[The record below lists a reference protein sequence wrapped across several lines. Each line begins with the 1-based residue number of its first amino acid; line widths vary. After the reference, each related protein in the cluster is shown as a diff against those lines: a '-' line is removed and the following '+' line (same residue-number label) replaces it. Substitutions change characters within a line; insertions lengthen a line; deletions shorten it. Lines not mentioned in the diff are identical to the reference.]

1 MIRILVAT
9 AAVLTMALH
18 PAVARPPERLSTEK
32 AEIVVEPVAC
42 NLDHPWGL
50 AFLPDGRMLVTE
62 RGGRLRIVSAGG
74 QVSPPLPGT
83 PPVHTGEG
91 GLLDVA
97 ADPNFSENRFI
108 YLTYGEPRESGAA
121 TAAGRGRL
129 NSDQTALE
137 DFQVIFRQQPVGS
150 SDAGHFGSRL
160 LFAPDGKLLI
170 STGDRFAPD
179 LAQDLS
185 TDVGKLIRVDPDGST
200 PPDNPFANHKGAR
213 PEIWSY
219 GHRNIQGLAVQPE
232 TGALWAGEF
241 GPTGGDEINI
251 IEPGRNYGWPLV
263 SWGQHMDGSAIPR
276 PPARPDL
283 ADAAYHWS
291 PSISFSGIAFYS
303 GSSFPS
309 WRGNLFLAGLTSQ
322 AVIRLT
328 LVASRVTGEE
338 RIPMGERIRQVVQG
352 PDGLLYLLTDEDQGC
367 ILRFKPGR

>member
-1 MIRILVAT
+1 
-9 AAVLTMALH
+9 
-18 PAVARPPERLSTEK
+18 
-32 AEIVVEPVAC
+32 
-42 NLDHPWGL
+42 
-50 AFLPDGRMLVTE
+50 MLVTE
-62 RGGRLRIVSAGG
+62 RAGRLRIVSAGG
-74 QVSPPLPGT
+74 QVSAPLRGT

-160 LFAPDGKLLI
+160 LFAPDGKLFI
-170 STGDRFAPD
+170 STGDRFNPG

-185 TDVGKLIRVDPDGST
+185 TDVGKLIRVNPDGSM

-251 IEPGRNYGWPLV
+251 IGPGRNYGWPLV

-283 ADAAYHWS
+283 DDAAYHWS

-328 LVASRVTGEE
+328 LLASRVTREE

-367 ILRFKPGR
+367 ILRFRPGR